1 MMRNLKVL
9 AVDDEEL
16 NLDIMNEYFE
26 EAHFESVCAHD
37 GVEAL
42 DILKSNDNINVI
54 VLDRMMPNMDGME
67 FIKHIKKVKAYKD
80 IPVIMQTA
88 ASASHQV
95 AEGIKAG
102 VYYYLSKPYTK
113 EVFIAIIM
121 AANDDARRKNQL
133 RAEIREYGQGMT
145 MISSGEF
152 NFRTLE
158 EAKALA
164 ILVGSSLPDPET
176 MIVGL
181 TELMVNAV
189 EHGNLGITYKEKGQ
203 LKMKRQWEEEVNRRL
218 KLPGNQNK
226 FATLNIEKAS
236 SGISIKISD
245 QGPGF
250 DYDNFLKFDPKRLS
264 DPNGRGIMMTM
275 NSGFTSVKYTG
286 SGNKVECQ
294 IILPHASKNAAQ

>member
-1 MMRNLKVL
+1 MMQNLKVL

-26 EAHFESVCAHD
+26 EANFESVCARD

-42 DILKSNDNINVI
+42 KALEKNDNINVI

-67 FIKHIKKVKAYKD
+67 FIRRMREVKTYRD
-80 IPVIMQTA
+80 IPIIMQTA

-113 EVFIAIIM
+113 EVFLAIIR
-121 AANDDARRKNQL
+121 AANDDANRKNQL
-133 RAEIREYGQGMT
+133 RAEIKEYGRGMT
-145 MISSGEF
+145 MLNSGEF
-152 NFRTLE
+152 SFRTLE

-181 TELMVNAV
+181 TELLVNAV

-203 LKMKRQWEEEVNRRL
+203 LKMSKRWEEEVNRRL
-218 KLPGNQNK
+218 ALPENQNK
-226 FATLNIEKAS
+226 FATL
-236 SGISIKISD
+236 SINKTSPEITIKVCD
-245 QGPGF
+245 QGQGF
-250 DYDNFLKFDPKRLS
+250 DYNSFINFDPHRLS

-275 NSGFTSVKYTG
+275 NSGFTSVEYTDGG
-286 SGNKVECQ
+286 SKVECK
-294 IILPHASKNAAQ
+294 IKMA